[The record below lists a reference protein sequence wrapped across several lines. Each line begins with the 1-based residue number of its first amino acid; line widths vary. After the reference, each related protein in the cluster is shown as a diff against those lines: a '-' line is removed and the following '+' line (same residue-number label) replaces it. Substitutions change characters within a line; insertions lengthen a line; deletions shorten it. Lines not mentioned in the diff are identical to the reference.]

1 MAHQVASQ
9 YLTLQGA
16 IAHTDM
22 PLASGPTLLLPFS
35 QSFHHGYLAYRREP
49 FVEFF
54 HAHRIQLA
62 LQRGDAVFFNPA
74 LFHAAGDN
82 STTDFKRCANLL
94 QISAAW
100 SRPMESVDRIAA
112 LKLAYPRLCEIRG
125 HRLRAAVQAIADG
138 YSFPTNLDKDPPP
151 ASGVRVLINETDKQH
166 CPATQQDLVLLA
178 LQEQWPQGRFEAAL
192 DAHRQKQT
200 A

>member
-1 MAHQVASQ
+1 
-9 YLTLQGA
+9 
-16 IAHTDM
+16 
-22 PLASGPTLLLPFS
+22 
-35 QSFHHGYLAYRREP
+35 
-49 FVEFF
+49 
-54 HAHRIQLA
+54 
-62 LQRGDAVFFNPA
+62 
-74 LFHAAGDN
+74 
-82 STTDFKRCANLL
+82 
-94 QISAAW
+94 
-100 SRPMESVDRIAA
+100 MESVDRIAA
-112 LKLAYPRLCEIRG
+112 LKLAYPRLCEISG

-151 ASGVRVLINETDKQH
+151 ASGVRVLINQADKQH